1 MKLLKIVVVL
11 LVSGSSEARPQGT
24 GKNRDLLADLLDLLD
39 KTWNILSGKN
49 GKEKADPS
57 RMGIKSMDQGTTVYL
72 FGCKSH
78 VNRSKSHA
86 VYIRL

>member
-24 GKNRDLLADLLDLLD
+24 GKNRGFLADLLDLLD

-57 RMGIKSMDQGTTVYL
+57 RMGIKRWSGNHRV
-72 FGCKSH
+72 F
-78 VNRSKSHA
+78 
-86 VYIRL
+86 IRL